1 MVMSRTLSVMEP
13 TGNRAGKERMRIL
26 SVGNDWRHPGSQEA
40 GVTLLELVLVL
51 AILSLA
57 VSLVAPRFGNWS
69 DEWTLRSAAEGVA
82 QTVRYARTRAL
93 FEQSYYVV
101 EIEPGAHLVRVF
113 NPASGFL
120 RAFALPRGVTVEDG
134 ENPPPAVVRLL
145 LPPSGVVEERNLWL
159 SNRRGSK
166 FRVHVNFLLG
176 TPAVEAVKQ
185 GSR

>member
-1 MVMSRTLSVMEP
+1 M
-13 TGNRAGKERMRIL
+13 
-26 SVGNDWRHPGSQEA
+26 
-40 GVTLLELVLVL
+40 TLLELVIVL

-57 VSLVAPRFGNWS
+57 VSLVAPRFGRWS
-69 DEWTLRSAAEGVA
+69 DEWTLRSAAERVA

-101 EIEPGAHLVRVF
+101 EIEPATHLVRVL
-113 NPASGFL
+113 NPASGFM
-120 RAFALPRGVTVEDG
+120 RGYALPRGVTIDDG
-134 ENPPPAVVRLL
+134 ENPPPSVVRIL

-166 FRVHVNFLLG
+166 FRVHVDFLLG
-176 TPAVEAVKQ
+176 APAIEAVKQ

>member
-1 MVMSRTLSVMEP
+1 
-13 TGNRAGKERMRIL
+13 
-26 SVGNDWRHPGSQEA
+26 
-40 GVTLLELVLVL
+40 VTLLELVIVL

-69 DEWTLRSAAEGVA
+69 DEWTLRSAAERVA

-120 RAFALPRGVTVEDG
+120 RAFALPRGVTVGAG
-134 ENPPPAVVRLL
+134 ENPPPPVVRLL
-145 LPPSGVVEERNLWL
+145 FPPSGVVEERNLWV
-159 SNRRGSK
+159 SDRRGSK
-166 FRVHVNFLLG
+166 FKVHVNFLLG

>member
-1 MVMSRTLSVMEP
+1 
-13 TGNRAGKERMRIL
+13 
-26 SVGNDWRHPGSQEA
+26 
-40 GVTLLELVLVL
+40 VTLLELVVVL

-69 DEWTLRSAAEGVA
+69 DEWTLRSTAERVA

-120 RAFALPRGVTVEDG
+120 RGFALPRGVTVDDG
-134 ENPPPAVVRLL
+134 EYPPPPVVRLL
-145 LPPSGVVEERNLWL
+145 LPPSGVVEERNLWVT
-159 SNRRGSK
+159 NRRGSK
-166 FRVHVNFLLG
+166 FRIHVNFMLG
-176 TPAVEAVKQ
+176 APFVEAVKQ
-185 GSR
+185 GLR

>member
-1 MVMSRTLSVMEP
+1 
-13 TGNRAGKERMRIL
+13 MRIS
-26 SVGNDWRHPGSQEA
+26 SVGNDWRHPRPQEA
-40 GVTLLELVLVL
+40 GVTLLELVIVL

-134 ENPPPAVVRLL
+134 ENPPPPVVRLL

-176 TPAVEAVKQ
+176 TPAIEAVKQ

>member
-1 MVMSRTLSVMEP
+1 
-13 TGNRAGKERMRIL
+13 
-26 SVGNDWRHPGSQEA
+26 
-40 GVTLLELVLVL
+40 VTLLELVIVL

-69 DEWTLRSAAEGVA
+69 DEWALRSAAERVA
-82 QTVRYARTRAL
+82 QTVRYARARAL

-113 NPASGFL
+113 NPTSGFL
-120 RAFALPRGVTVEDG
+120 RGFALPRGVTVDDG
-134 ENPPPAVVRLL
+134 KDPSPPVVRLL

-166 FRVHVNFLLG
+166 FRIHVDFMLG
-176 TPAVEAVKQ
+176 APAVEAVRQ

>member
-1 MVMSRTLSVMEP
+1 MQIS
-13 TGNRAGKERMRIL
+13 
-26 SVGNDWRHPGSQEA
+26 SVGNDWRHPQSQEA
-40 GVTLLELVLVL
+40 GVTLLELVIVL

-69 DEWTLRSAAEGVA
+69 DEWTLRSAAERVA
-82 QTVRYARTRAL
+82 QTIRYARTRAL

-101 EIEPGAHLVRVF
+101 EINPGAHLVQVF

-120 RAFALPRGVTVEDG
+120 RGFELPRGVTVEDG

-159 SNRRGSK
+159 SNRRRSK
-166 FRVHVNFLLG
+166 FRVHVNFLLAA
-176 TPAVEAVKQ
+176 PAVEAVKE

>member
-1 MVMSRTLSVMEP
+1 MGCRV
-13 TGNRAGKERMRIL
+13 GKERMPTSL
-26 SVGNDWRHPGSQEA
+26 VGNEVRHARSLEA
-40 GVTLLELVLVL
+40 GVTLLELVIVL

-69 DEWTLRSAAEGVA
+69 DEWTLRSTAERVA

-101 EIEPGAHLVRVF
+101 EIAPLAQSVRVF
-113 NPASGFL
+113 NPATGFL
-120 RAFALPRGVTVEDG
+120 RGFALPRGVTVDDG
-134 ENPPPAVVRLL
+134 EYPPPSVVRLM
-145 LPPSGVVEERNLWL
+145 LPPSGVVEERNLWV

-166 FRVHVNFLLG
+166 FRIHVSFLLG
-176 TPAVEAVKQ
+176 APVVEAVKQ

>member
-1 MVMSRTLSVMEP
+1 MEP
-13 TGNRAGKERMRIL
+13 TGSRVGKERMRIS
-26 SVGNDWRHPGSQEA
+26 SVGNERRHSRSQEA
-40 GVTLLELVLVL
+40 GVTLLELVIVL

-69 DEWTLRSAAEGVA
+69 DEWTLRSAAERLA

-101 EIEPGAHLVRVF
+101 EIEPAAHSVRVF

-120 RAFALPRGVTVEDG
+120 RGFALPRDVTVDDG
-134 ENPPPAVVRLL
+134 ENRPPPILRLL

-159 SNRRGSK
+159 TNRRGSK
-166 FRVHVNFLLG
+166 FRIHVNFMLG
-176 TPAVEAVKQ
+176 APVVEAVKQ
-185 GSR
+185 GSGRAGL

>member
-1 MVMSRTLSVMEP
+1 M
-13 TGNRAGKERMRIL
+13 
-26 SVGNDWRHPGSQEA
+26 
-40 GVTLLELVLVL
+40 TLLELVLVL

-69 DEWTLRSAAEGVA
+69 DEWTLRSAAERVA

-113 NPASGFL
+113 NPASSFS
-120 RAFALPRGVTVEDG
+120 REFTLPRGVTVDDG
-134 ENPPPAVVRLL
+134 ENPTPRVVRLL